1 MDLAGV
7 CAPVP
12 IEPTPSA
19 RYCTPVLL
27 RFDEP
32 DTLWTRLGSA
42 ARMPLQR
49 ATALMKRGS
58 MLSSKVNR
66 RFGVFVAMIVLTGT
80 TFAKTRVTKQ
90 AFGRTPEGT
99 EVDLYSLKDGKVE
112 AGIITY
118 GGIVVTLRT
127 PDRNGKLD
135 DVVLG
140 CDSVENYIAQTAHFG
155 GIVGRYANRIAH
167 GSFQL
172 DGHTYSIPKND
183 GDNALHGGTRGFDKV
198 VWAAKPISDG
208 VELTYVSKDGDQGFP
223 GTLTTVVRYT
233 LSGGALRIEY
243 SATTDKDT
251 VLNLTNH
258 SYFNLA
264 GQGNGDVLRH
274 VLKIDASRMTPV
286 DANLIPTGELR
297 PVEGT
302 PFDFRTPHAIGERI
316 DADDAQLRLGHGYDH
331 NFVLDHA
338 PGQLAEAAEVYEPTT
353 GRILRVTTTEPGVQ
367 FYTGNFL
374 DGSITGK
381 NGRVYKRRYA
391 LCLETQHFPDSPNH
405 PSFPST
411 ELKPGEAFHSVT
423 VYEFS
428 AGTR

>member
-1 MDLAGV
+1 
-7 CAPVP
+7 
-12 IEPTPSA
+12 
-19 RYCTPVLL
+19 
-27 RFDEP
+27 
-32 DTLWTRLGSA
+32 
-42 ARMPLQR
+42 
-49 ATALMKRGS
+49 
-58 MLSSKVNR
+58 MLSTRANHR
-66 RFGVFVAMIVLTGT
+66 LALFAALILLTTIMLT
-80 TFAKTRVTKQ
+80 TTMFAGTRVSKQ
-90 AFGRTPEGT
+90 AFGNTPEGT
-99 EVDLYSLKDGKVE
+99 PVDLYSLRDGKIEV
-112 AGIITY
+112 GIMTY
-118 GGIVVTLRT
+118 GGIVVSLRT

-140 CDSVENYIAQTAHFG
+140 CDSVEKYVTQTAHFG
-155 GIVGRYANRIAH
+155 GIIGRYANRIAH

-172 DGHTYSIPKND
+172 DGQTYSIPKND

-198 VWAAKPISDG
+198 VWSAKEVKDG

-223 GTLTTVVRYT
+223 GTLTTSVRYT
-233 LSGGALRIEY
+233 LSGSALRIEY

-258 SYFNLA
+258 SYFDLA
-264 GQGNGDVLRH
+264 GQGTGDVLGH

-286 DANLIPTGELR
+286 DANLIPTGELK

-331 NFVLDHA
+331 NFVLDHPA
-338 PGQLAEAAEVYEPTT
+338 GQLGEAAEVYEPTT
-353 GRILRVTTTEPGVQ
+353 GRILRVSTTEPGVQ
-367 FYTGNFL
+367 LYTGNFL

-381 NGRVYKRRYA
+381 EGRVYKRRFA
-391 LCLETQHFPDSPNH
+391 VCLETQHFPDSPNH

-411 ELKPGEAFHSVT
+411 ELKPGQKFHSVT
-423 VYEFS
+423 VLEFS